1 MQNNNSSHHFLIFF
15 SSYDACWRSG
25 RWVTSVNKRGVKKSI
40 RVTSFQ
46 QFKRGIFYSP
56 SWIPLRLLHTC
67 KILQYWSGSNVLVLI
82 SGKSY
87 HFFKWK
93 FPSENTEHHI
103 IQLNIYQQSYII
115 ESKVKP
121 TWMRVEKRRKNT
133 PKISRWIETN
143 EFNILFSDS
152 LTFVSICRCV
162 CTCLC
167 FVLTHWTNWHNKN
180 VISTKWNR
188 KFLLLAP
195 FSDTLAFY
203 SFFEKCVISATKWFH
218 SLFYL

>member
-56 SWIPLRLLHTC
+56 SWIPLRLLYTC

-82 SGKSY
+82 SGKSALFQMKISIGKHRTSHHSTKHISAVVY
-87 HFFKWK
+87 NRIK
-93 FPSENTEHHI
+93 SETNMD
-103 IQLNIYQQSYII
+103 
-115 ESKVKP
+115 VG
-121 TWMRVEKRRKNT
+121 RK
-133 PKISRWIETN
+133 KISRWIETN